1 MPDRCRRSQPFRI
14 RFQIL
19 LLASAWLNSCTEVD
33 AELADTISKEAFGS
47 TDSRSTASASA
58 DIQSDGSVRS
68 SPILTKGQSTS
79 STTKSKAAVVLS
91 DYRSFLNSSAAQ
103 RPLRG
108 EFGKHTAGGVQGEP
122 LHSLHVSWYAP
133 FFSGGG
139 YCSEATSF
147 VLGMQPSAAAVAAGG
162 GGAIKGQSISSE
174 LEFGGVEYSLSIVQ
188 HGDGMNTN
196 YLFGLDPAAYTALQT
211 LAAKSPRNKKR
222 VLSICHSEPGAW
234 TVSSKLPARY
244 STSQCPSHGSAYR
257 VGRTMFETDR
267 LPSGWAERLNGL
279 DEVWVPSSFM
289 KNVCVEGGVD
299 NEKLLVMPEP
309 VDTDF
314 FKPMKVNND
323 NGKGGGG
330 KGAGSISSGDKTS
343 KSLAPPLTHV
353 RLRKCID
360 ANGKGV
366 PIGSSQECPFR
377 FLSVGKWERRK
388 GFDILLRS
396 YLTAFMDKAEEGGT
410 LPFVELYVLTSA
422 YHSSGDFH
430 AALDKMVRTEI
441 TCGHTSNGKAPLEN
455 RAVCVPPQPTPS
467 TKSLSQAAA
476 FLSALPPVH
485 LLSNIP
491 QTSLPSVYAN
501 VDCVVQPSRGEGWGR
516 PHVEAMAME
525 LPLIATSWSGPS
537 EYMTS
542 DNSYSINILK
552 DLVPIPDGAFA
563 GHLQAEPDA
572 VHLKEL
578 LLHVVKFQDEAK
590 AKGKKARSDMIKFYH
605 PRKLAVFLNSHFER
619 IEEIVLA
626 IEADEARLKIETAK
640 AQAANNAQMKAL
652 EIEKKKRVEA
662 ESILAESRLEAA
674 RKEAAARV
682 ANALAEL
689 RKVEEEVS
697 EMSEKRKLEQETMD
711 EDVSQ
716 VTPSPKISTSPT
728 ISPSSSI
735 SASRN
740 ITGTPSPSPSPSKS
754 AATASFSI
762 EPTPSPSISRSAATT
777 ASPSIEMTF
786 TPVTVVSVTSIPS
799 PNLEETAS
807 EDASASILRTSETP
821 DPTPTFVPSLTPTLS
836 HSQTP
841 TSTMVKQ
848 EPVAN
853 SDDDRAEL
861 ERRALLRA
869 QQIANELR
877 KAQEMESE

>member
-1 MPDRCRRSQPFRI
+1 MI
-14 RFQIL
+14 RFFFVFFYYAL
-19 LLASAWLNSCTEVD
+19 VLFAPDAVD
-33 AELADTISKEAFGS
+33 AESSDPLSKEAFGS
-47 TDSRSTASASA
+47 ANAVRSSASV
-58 DIQSDGSVRS
+58 DVQSDGSVRS
-68 SPILTKGQSTS
+68 SPVMTKAQSL
-79 STTKSKAAVVLS
+79 STPTLKSKAAMVLS
-91 DYRSFLNSSAAQ
+91 DYKTFLNSSFAQ

-108 EFGKHTAGGVQGEP
+108 EFGKTTAGGAHGEP

-147 VLGMQPSAAAVAAGG
+147 VLGMQPSASAVASGSTPV
-162 GGAIKGQSISSE
+162 KGQPVSSE
-174 LEFGGVEYSLSIVQ
+174 PEFGGVEYALSIVQ

-196 YLFGLDPAAYTALQT
+196 YLFGLDPTAYSTLQT
-211 LAAKSPRNKKR
+211 LAAKTSRNKKR

-234 TVSSKLPARY
+234 SVNAKLPARY

-267 LPSGWAERLNGL
+267 LPSGWAERLNGM
-279 DEVWVPSSFM
+279 DEVWVPSNFM
-289 KNVCVEGGVD
+289 KNVCVEGGVES
-299 NEKLLVMPEP
+299 EKLLVMPEP

-314 FKPMKVNND
+314 FKPSKLNNE

-330 KGAGSISSGDKTS
+330 GGKSNIVDKVS
-343 KSLAPPLTHV
+343 KSIAPPSTHL
-353 RLRKCID
+353 RPRKCID
-360 ANGKGV
+360 ASGKGV

-377 FLSVGKWERRK
+377 FLTVGKWERRK

-396 YLTAFMDKAEEGGT
+396 YLTAFMDKSAQGGT

-441 TCGHTSNGKAPLEN
+441 TCGHPSNKKAPLEN

-476 FLSALPPVH
+476 FLSALPPTH
-485 LLSNIP
+485 LLTNIP

-537 EYMTS
+537 EFMTAE
-542 DNSYSINILK
+542 NSYSINILK
-552 DLVPIPDGAFA
+552 DLIPIPDGAFA

-572 VHLKEL
+572 GHLKEL

-590 AKGKKARSDMIKFYH
+590 ARGKKARSDMIKFYH
-605 PRKLAVFLNSHFER
+605 PRKLATFLNTHFER
-619 IEEIVLA
+619 IDEIVLA
-626 IEADEARLKIETAK
+626 IEADEAKMKTETAR
-640 AQAANNAQMKAL
+640 AQAASSAQL
-652 EIEKKKRVEA
+652 RSIETEKKKRVEA
-662 ESILAESRLEAA
+662 ESALAESRLEAA
-674 RKEAAARV
+674 RKEAAERV

-697 EMSEKRKLEQETMD
+697 EMSEKRKLDQETS
-711 EDVSQ
+711 EEIL
-716 VTPSPKISTSPT
+716 PSVT
-728 ISPSSSI
+728 ISPKSI
-735 SASRN
+735 A
-740 ITGTPSPSPSPSKS
+740 SPSPSPSI
-754 AATASFSI
+754 SI
-762 EPTPSPSISRSAATT
+762 SNSITVTPSSSPSSSRSIAAV
-777 ASPSIEMTF
+777 SPSG
-786 TPVTVVSVTSIPS
+786 VTSPTVSSATVSVTPLPS
-799 PNLEETAS
+799 PTAIVS
-807 EDASASILRTSETP
+807 VSKDASSASISQSSETPSDLILQSSENPLASILHSSETP
-821 DPTPTFVPSLTPTLS
+821 DPTPTLSPSK
-836 HSQTP
+836 TP
-841 TSTMVKQ
+841 TSTLAVQ
-848 EPVAN
+848 ETVMH

-877 KAQEMESE
+877 QAQALAQESEGV